1 MVKEV
6 ARLFRQESTRV
17 SLQCWVR
24 LSKAYTLSAVS
35 RIRFPSSCLC
45 HYPSLSHPAA
55 RLWRGAGLTSLLI
68 TEAAWVTSG
77 RLDSPLWWVGTLG
90 RWCIWT
96 ETYKGHTD
104 GLWSCCWRM
113 FKSTCHGHNLH
124 MRWTCIC
131 MFYYEI
137 LSIPPI
143 LSVSPSWLCVCRC
156 SISGFRFGRF
166 MELAQGSRARGW
178 EGDTVYIYIYNRQQV
193 LQNRQHTSNISV

>member
-113 FKSTCHGHNLH
+113 FKSACTWDGHAFACFI
-124 MRWTCIC
+124 TKS
-131 MFYYEI
+131 F
-137 LSIPPI
+137 LSLPFCLFPHHD
-143 LSVSPSWLCVCRC
+143 SVCVVAPSVDLDLDDSW
-156 SISGFRFGRF
+156 
-166 MELAQGSRARGW
+166 
-178 EGDTVYIYIYNRQQV
+178 N
-193 LQNRQHTSNISV
+193 

>member
-35 RIRFPSSCLC
+35 RVRLPSSCLC

-113 FKSTCHGHNLH
+113 FKSTCHGHNCTWDGH
-124 MRWTCIC
+124 AFACFITKS
-131 MFYYEI
+131 F
-137 LSIPPI
+137 LSLPFCLFPHHD
-143 LSVSPSWLCVCRC
+143 SVCVVAPSVDLDLDDSW
-156 SISGFRFGRF
+156 
-166 MELAQGSRARGW
+166 
-178 EGDTVYIYIYNRQQV
+178 N
-193 LQNRQHTSNISV
+193 